1 MEISTVGGSNTLSQG
16 MPGGKI
22 LGKDDFLKLLATQ
35 LRFQNPLDP
44 MNSTEFT
51 SQLAQFSSL
60 EQLSNVSAKLND
72 LLLYQNS
79 LQNTLTAG
87 LIGKGVRIAGN
98 KVLLH
103 GTADLGFTLAQD
115 ASKGTIHIYDS
126 SGRLVR
132 EISLAHQTAGYQSCL
147 WDGRDSEGNLLPDGH
162 YTFSIEAFDTSG
174 NPVNADTMTN
184 GTVTGITFEN
194 NLTYLI
200 IDEKIKVQLSD
211 IKEIKGGG
219 A

>member
-1 MEISTVGGSNTLSQG
+1 MQISATGDRSTLSQG
-16 MPGGKI
+16 MPGDKT

-35 LRFQNPLDP
+35 LRFQNPLNP

-60 EQLSNVSAKLND
+60 EQLYNVGEKLND

-87 LIGKGVRIAGN
+87 LIGKVVRISGN
-98 KVLLH
+98 KVLLQ
-103 GTADLGFTLAQD
+103 GTAEIGYSLAQE
-115 ASKGTIHIYDS
+115 AVKGTIRIHDP

-132 EISLAHQTAGYQSCL
+132 EISLAHQAAKNQSVL
-147 WDGRDSEGNLLPDGH
+147 WDGRDSSGNTLPDGQ
-162 YTFSIEAFDTSG
+162 YSFSIEAFDASG
-174 NPVNADTMTN
+174 NQVSAETMTF

-200 IDEKIKVQLSD
+200 IDERVKVQLSD
-211 IKEIKGGG
+211 IQEIKGGG
-219 A
+219 V